1 MGNSWKYIG
10 NIVFS
15 RAKVKFNPGV
25 YRKMW
30 KNPWFFGQ

>member
-1 MGNSWKYIG
+1 MEIYG

-25 YRKMW
+25 YKKMW
-30 KNPWFFGQ
+30 KNPWFFGK